1 MEECKEKKE
10 DGKHHLGSR
19 RFVIAVLAI
28 LSCLIL
34 GLYLRDGSVVTS
46 IAIIAAAVA
55 GAGAVG
61 DLKK

>member
-1 MEECKEKKE
+1 MEEKKE
-10 DGKHHLGSR
+10 EGKEKHHLGSR

-28 LSCLIL
+28 ICCTII
-34 GLYLRDGSVVTS
+34 GLYLADASVVTS